1 MKYSWLLYN
10 MQCWSSFFRNKHI
23 LSNAWVRNDWKTK
36 QNKTKQIRMECVN
49 ILACTKWEFSI
60 WIPLFIGVLYAV
72 SRTRKIAE
80 ARKRREWAERSADFA
95 QDKGLQCMRESLI
108 RMCVCWNVS
117 RLCTVYVYS
126 IHSTVFVLL
135 IDIKQSQIEAF
146 K

>member
-10 MQCWSSFFRNKHI
+10 MQCWSIFSGTSTFYQMHVYEMIGR
-23 LSNAWVRNDWKTK
+23 

>member
-10 MQCWSSFFRNKHI
+10 MQCWSIFSGTSIFYQMHEYEMIGR
-23 LSNAWVRNDWKTK
+23 
-36 QNKTKQIRMECVN
+36 QNKTKQIRVECVN

-72 SRTRKIAE
+72 SKTRKIAE
-80 ARKRREWAERSADFA
+80 ARKRREGAERSADFA